1 MNKIWD
7 WTNLSLA
14 LFGFMI
20 GIWGI
25 YLARKAQ
32 KDGRELAEENRAQLN
47 SLQTLSNENRDQLS
61 RLQTLSN
68 ENRDQLSSLHTLSKE
83 NRDQLSR
90 LHTLSESLSSTVQTR
105 AIGHFPE
112 NLRAIVDLIERTNER
127 LVIATDVASY
137 GHLSNPDECARYHA
151 ALVACAARYVSVEI
165 IAYSGARADAE
176 RRWQFT
182 DYIKNGED
190 GFRELVGE
198 ERWIRFAAK
207 NGIVN
212 VKNCD
217 DVFKA
222 LVFGDLKFRHGIS
235 QTSTVKVFDLPNPV
249 DTLPVFFWLRDGEE
263 AIFSL
268 FTVGENVREISFRTI
283 DQSITDILGETFAAL
298 KDTKKAVPTAL
309 VLDLTEY
316 AYLLQ
321 KS

>member
-1 MNKIWD
+1 MRTIWD

-25 YLARKAQ
+25 LLARKAQ
-32 KDGRELAEENRAQLN
+32 KDGRELA
-47 SLQTLSNENRDQLS
+47 
-61 RLQTLSN
+61 
-68 ENRDQLSSLHTLSKE
+68 KE

-112 NLRAIVDLIERTNER
+112 NLRAIVELIGNTKKR

-151 ALVACAARYVSVEI
+151 ALVACAARSVSVEI

-182 DYIKNGED
+182 DYVKKGED

-198 ERWIRFAAK
+198 ERWKRFAAK

-222 LVFGDLKFRHGIS
+222 LVFADLKFRHGIS

-268 FTVGENVREISFRTI
+268 FTVGENMREISFRTI
-283 DQSITDILGETFAAL
+283 DQSITDILSETFAAL
-298 KDTKKAVPTAL
+298 KNTQKAVPTAL

-321 KS
+321 KP

>member
-1 MNKIWD
+1 MHTIWD

-20 GIWGI
+20 GIWGV
-25 YLARKAQ
+25 YLAVKAQ
-32 KDGRELAEENRAQLN
+32 KAGRKLANENRDQLSN
-47 SLQTLSNENRDQLS
+47 LQTLSNENRDQLS
-61 RLQTLSN
+61 RL
-68 ENRDQLSSLHTLSKE
+68 
-83 NRDQLSR
+83 
-90 LHTLSESLSSTVQTR
+90 HTLSENLSSTVQTR

-112 NLRAIVDLIERTNER
+112 NLRAIVDLIEHTNER

-137 GHLSNPDECARYHA
+137 GQLSNPDECARYHA

-165 IAYSGARADAE
+165 IAYSGVRSDAE

-182 DYIKNGED
+182 DYVKKGDE
-190 GFRELVGE
+190 GFHDLVGE
-198 ERWIRFAAK
+198 ERWTHFAKK

-222 LVFGDLKFRHGIS
+222 LVFADLKFRYGIS

-268 FTVGENVREISFRTI
+268 FTVGENGREISFRTV

-298 KDTKKAVPTAL
+298 KDSKKAVPTAP

-321 KS
+321 IP

>member
-1 MNKIWD
+1 MHTIWD
-7 WTNLSLA
+7 WMNIGLA
-14 LFGFMI
+14 FFGFVI
-20 GIWGI
+20 GMWGI
-25 YLARKAQ
+25 YLAVKAQ
-32 KDGRELAEENRAQLN
+32 KDGRKLANENRDQLN
-47 SLQTLSNENRDQLS
+47 SLQTLANENRDELSSLQTLSSENRDQLS

-68 ENRDQLSSLHTLSKE
+68 ENRDQLSSLHTLSE
-83 NRDQLSR
+83 NL
-90 LHTLSESLSSTVQTR
+90 TNTVQTR

-112 NLRAIVDLIERTNER
+112 NMRAIVALIKATTER

-137 GHLSNPDECARYHA
+137 GQLSNPDECARYHA
-151 ALVACAARYVSVEI
+151 ALVACVARDVSVEI
-165 IAYSGARADAE
+165 IAYSGARSDAE

-182 DYIKNGED
+182 DYVKKGDD

-198 ERWIRFAAK
+198 DRWKHFAEK

-217 DVFKA
+217 DVFEA
-222 LVFGDLKFRHGIS
+222 LVFADLKFRHGIS

-268 FTVGENVREISFRTI
+268 FTVGENQREISFRTI
-283 DQSITDILGETFAAL
+283 DQSITDILSETFTAL
-298 KDTKKAVPTAL
+298 KDTHKAVPTPL

-321 KS
+321 KP

>member
-1 MNKIWD
+1 MNIIWD
-7 WTNLSLA
+7 WTNPIWGWTNPILTV
-14 LFGFMI
+14 FGFLI

-25 YLARKAQ
+25 RLALKAQ
-32 KDGRELAEENRAQLN
+32 KAGKELAEENRDQLN
-47 SLQTLSNENRDQLS
+47 
-61 RLQTLSN
+61 
-68 ENRDQLSSLHTLSKE
+68 
-83 NRDQLSR
+83 R

-112 NLRAIVDLIERTNER
+112 NLRAIVELIGNTKKR

-151 ALVACAARYVSVEI
+151 ALVACAARSVSIEL

-182 DYIKNGED
+182 EYIKKGED
-190 GFRELVGE
+190 GFRDLVSE
-198 ERWIRFAAK
+198 ERWTRFAAK

-212 VKNCD
+212 VNNCD

-222 LVFGDLKFRHGIS
+222 LAFADLKFRHGIS
-235 QTSTVKVFDLPNPV
+235 QTATVKVFDLPNPV

-283 DQSITDILGETFAAL
+283 DQSITDILSETFAAL
-298 KDTKKAVPTAL
+298 KDTQKAVPAAP
-309 VLDLTEY
+309 VLSLTEY

-321 KS
+321 TP

>member
-1 MNKIWD
+1 MHTIWD
-7 WTNLSLA
+7 WTNLILA

-25 YLARKAQ
+25 FLARKAQ
-32 KDGRELAEENRAQLN
+32 KDGKKLAEENRDQLN
-47 SLQTLSNENRDQLS
+47 GLNTLSES
-61 RLQTLSN
+61 
-68 ENRDQLSSLHTLSKE
+68 LSSTVTDLAKE
-83 NRDQLSR
+83 NRDQLRS
-90 LHTLSESLSSTVQTR
+90 LHTLSESLNSKLSYLHMLSESLSSTVQTR

-112 NLRAIVDLIERTNER
+112 NIRAIVELIGNTKKQ

-137 GHLSNPDECARYHA
+137 GQLSNPDECARYHA
-151 ALVACAARYVSVEI
+151 ALVDCAARSVSVEI

-182 DYIKNGED
+182 DYVKKGDE
-190 GFRELVGE
+190 GFQDLISE
-198 ERWIRFAAK
+198 ERWKRFAAK

-222 LVFGDLKFRHGIS
+222 LVFADLKFRHGIS
-235 QTSTVKVFDLPNPV
+235 QTASVKVFDLPNPV

-268 FTVGENVREISFRTI
+268 FTVGENGREISFRTV
-283 DQSITDILGETFAAL
+283 DQSITDILSETFAAL
-298 KDTKKAVPTAL
+298 KSTQKAVPTPL

-321 KS
+321 NS

>member
-1 MNKIWD
+1 MHIED
-7 WTNLSLA
+7 LVNLSLA
-14 LFGFMI
+14 AFGFVI

-25 YLARKAQ
+25 YLAVKAQ
-32 KDGRELAEENRAQLN
+32 KDGRKLASENREQL
-47 SLQTLSNENRDQLS
+47 SCLQTLANENRDQLS

-68 ENRDQLSSLHTLSKE
+68 ENRDQLIG
-83 NRDQLSR
+83 
-90 LHTLSESLSSTVQTR
+90 LHTLSESLTNTVQTR

-112 NLRAIVDLIERTNER
+112 NMRAIVALIKDTNER

-137 GHLSNPDECARYHA
+137 GQLSNPDECARYHA
-151 ALVACAARYVSVEI
+151 ALVACAARDVSVEI
-165 IAYSGARADAE
+165 IAYSGTRADAE

-182 DYIKNGED
+182 EYVKKGDD
-190 GFRELVGE
+190 GFRELVSE
-198 ERWIRFAAK
+198 DRWKHFAGK

-212 VKNCD
+212 VKDCE

-222 LVFGDLKFRHGIS
+222 LVFADLKFRHGIS

-268 FTVGENVREISFRTI
+268 LTVGENGREISFRTV

-298 KDTKKAVPTAL
+298 KDSQKAVPTAL

-321 KS
+321 KP